1 MDNYVI
7 IKMIGEG
14 AFGKIFLARKK
25 EDNQQCVIKEINLT
39 KMPGKE
45 KESSQKEATLLAKM
59 KHPNIVAFYTSLQ
72 EKNNLYIMMEYCDG
86 GDLMKRINMQ
96 HGVLFDEDKVSFQN
110 LGQIPQLIEDDTNT
124 IDKKPW
130 ALLHISNFVSSKIAY
145 FKRVSFVIP

>member
-39 KMPGKE
+39 KMPRKE

-96 HGVLFDEDKVSFQN
+96 HGVLFDEDKI
-110 LGQIPQLIEDDTNT
+110 LGWFVQIALGLKHIHDRKILHRDIKTQVILGDNFCLITET
-124 IDKKPW
+124 
-130 ALLHISNFVSSKIAY
+130 
-145 FKRVSFVIP
+145 